1 LDRQTSPQCQPGQA
15 GPVLLL
21 VEDSFA
27 TRWMAAAYLREAGY
41 QVLEAE
47 SAAEAIGVLSSGIHI
62 DLVFSDVWMP
72 GEINGHEFAGWMAK
86 HHPAVPVLLTSG
98 EPREANTIA
107 AGSGRRFVT
116 KPYDLSEVVQHLQAM
131 L

>member
-1 LDRQTSPQCQPGQA
+1 LDRQTSPQRQLGPD

-21 VEDSFA
+21 VEDNFA
-27 TRWMAAAYLREAGY
+27 TRWMAAAYLREAGF

-47 SAAEAIGVLSSGIHI
+47 SAAEAIGVLSSGIPI

-72 GEINGHEFAGWMAK
+72 GEINGHEFAWWMAK
-86 HHPAVPVLLTSG
+86 HHPTVPVLLTSG
-98 EPREANTIA
+98 EPQEVNTIA
-107 AGSGRRFVT
+107 VGKGRRFVT